1 MTGPWWLSG
10 QVFHLRVMSLP
21 ALTWTEVWPGVA
33 SCWVVSGAKRY
44 RHTQDAYLVADD
56 VAVAVG
62 VRSNE
67 AVVLVLRVPARGVGL
82 VVDPVGGGAVNGLAV
97 GGDALNVAVGRDGG
111 NSSKSCEDGS
121 SAGGIHLDRHGEC
134 GCLGKVG

>member
-1 MTGPWWLSG
+1 M
-10 QVFHLRVMSLP
+10 
-21 ALTWTEVWPGVA
+21 A

-121 SAGGIHLDRHGEC
+121 SAGGVHLDRHGEC